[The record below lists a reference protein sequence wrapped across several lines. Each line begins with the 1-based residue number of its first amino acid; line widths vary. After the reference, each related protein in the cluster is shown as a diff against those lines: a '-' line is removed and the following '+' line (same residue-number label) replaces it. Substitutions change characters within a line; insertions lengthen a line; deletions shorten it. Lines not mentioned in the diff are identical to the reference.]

1 MTLIIFLFLR
11 SFRSTLIVCTSIPIS
26 VVGTFALLYFAGYTL
41 NIMTF
46 GGLALGIGM
55 VVDAAIVVLEN
66 AYRHME
72 HGKDRVTAA
81 IEGSEEVWG
90 AIVASILTHIAV
102 FVPLLFLTGI
112 SSILFKQ
119 LSVVVIFSLLMSLL
133 VAVTL
138 VPVLCA
144 NLLKLPPPVEERTGL
159 GGRLFTGSESF
170 LEGMDDAY
178 RRFLHKA
185 LVHRP
190 IVLGI
195 GAASVVAAVLMFPL
209 LNTELAPQTDE
220 GVVQVSAELAAG
232 TRIERTDAIMS
243 RLEQMTQQLV
253 PEAETIIA
261 SAGAGGGG
269 GGGGGGG
276 IGGGGTSRGCIQL
289 FLVPKDQRE
298 RSSDQIAFELRRQ
311 LSGIPGVIVRA
322 NASGGNNQ
330 LNRLMSGGQSNDS
343 RMGVEIRGE
352 DLEAGRK
359 LALEVQDLLQTTPG
373 IADPRLARD
382 EARPELAVQ
391 IDRPKAA
398 LFGLNTTQVAN
409 TIRTN
414 VAGTTAAQ
422 FRQGGYEY
430 PIIVRLKTGRS
441 RAGVG
446 RQRRDGQHRQRRGA
460 AGAETSWSFSRSSD
474 RARSNEKIRSA
485 W

>member
-144 NLLKLPPPVEERTGL
+144 NLLKLPPPVEQRTGL
-159 GGRLFTGSESF
+159 GGRLFTWSENF

-195 GAASVVAAVLMFPL
+195 GAASVIAAVLMFPL

-253 PEAETIIA
+253 PEAQTLIA

-269 GGGGGGG
+269 GGGGGGF
-276 IGGGGTSRGCIQL
+276 GGGGTSRGFIQL

-298 RSSDQIAFELRRQ
+298 RSSDQIAFDLRRQ

-330 LNRLMSGGQSNDS
+330 LNRLMSGGQGNDA
-343 RMGVEIRGE
+343 RMGIEIRGE
-352 DLEAGRK
+352 DLEAGRR

-373 IADPRLARD
+373 IADPRLAAMKR
-382 EARPELAVQ
+382 V
-391 IDRPKAA
+391 
-398 LFGLNTTQVAN
+398 
-409 TIRTN
+409 
-414 VAGTTAAQ
+414 
-422 FRQGGYEY
+422 
-430 PIIVRLKTGRS
+430 
-441 RAGVG
+441 
-446 RQRRDGQHRQRRGA
+446 
-460 AGAETSWSFSRSSD
+460 RSSPC
-474 RARSNEKIRSA
+474 RSIVPKPRCSA
-485 W
+485 